1 MEPAETIIVC
11 SIYVIFRSFSS
22 PLDYSGSIGG
32 WTAVVCT
39 GLSHLLLL
47 ACLFVWRD
55 IVKTLNDFMWE
66 YWGFWNQSNNWVT
79 TVSLLRNIYFDIL
92 VSSFNNTWHKNY
104 CKNIDI
110 ENILHPSSKTKIQRF
125 DYWSF
130 LVSCKIAETLKIALC

>member
-1 MEPAETIIVC
+1 MEPAETIVVC
-11 SIYVIFRSFSS
+11 SFYVILRSFSF
-22 PLDYSGSIGG
+22 PLDYSGSFVG

-39 GLSHLLLL
+39 GLSHMSLL
-47 ACLFVWRD
+47 AFLFVWRD

-79 TVSLLRNIYFDIL
+79 TVSLLRNTYFDIL

-110 ENILHPSSKTKIQRF
+110 EYISPFWGYMPQAK
-125 DYWSF
+125 
-130 LVSCKIAETLKIALC
+130 LKYSYLITDHS